1 MSPAFILFLVWLA
14 LGLVGSRLAGDR
26 RLAARTGLL
35 LAAPLLVLVAYATQG
50 WFPALLVTLSVP
62 TIYAPELRLLA
73 RLSRAL
79 LAQRRGA
86 PRGTRPAPPLQS
98 PLQSPGMAAPLDP
111 GPALRHPGA

>member
-1 MSPAFILFLVWLA
+1 MSPAFFLFLVWLA

-62 TIYAPELRLLA
+62 TICGAELRLLG
-73 RLSRAL
+73 RLGRAL
-79 LAQRRGA
+79 LSRR
-86 PRGTRPAPPLQS
+86 PERPA
-98 PLQSPGMAAPLDP
+98 A
-111 GPALRHPGA
+111 